1 MPLYN
6 SDVYISIATPNIYWA
21 HPRYSDFR
29 QTNDQRSS
37 RRNGNFFFRPIQRE
51 EVSSLVPA
59 GFAVIHH
66 PPLRACSCPQRR
78 PQKPSLTRNKET
90 RPSLRAPPWR
100 GARGVPQS
108 SALRLCRPPLRF
120 ALSTYRCALV
130 SRVGDPPPLAPCYP
144 ALATWAF
151 GM

>member
-66 PPLRACSCPQRR
+66 PPLRACSRLLRNYPQHFSQEKVEDIADELTDRDSQWCGPVLSGAEECLRQFGCPKHIRD
-78 PQKPSLTRNKET
+78 
-90 RPSLRAPPWR
+90 
-100 GARGVPQS
+100 
-108 SALRLCRPPLRF
+108 AL
-120 ALSTYRCALV
+120 
-130 SRVGDPPPLAPCYP
+130 
-144 ALATWAF
+144 
-151 GM
+151 